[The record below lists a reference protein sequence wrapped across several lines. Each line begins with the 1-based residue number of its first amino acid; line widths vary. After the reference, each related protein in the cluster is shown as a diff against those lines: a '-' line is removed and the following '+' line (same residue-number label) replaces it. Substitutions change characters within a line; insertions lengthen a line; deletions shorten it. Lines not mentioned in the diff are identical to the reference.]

1 MSVKKREERATR
13 VNLGGLDLSVEN
25 PKSAF
30 PKEKRNSTW
39 GQRKSQNEKR
49 GTQHEG
55 KGKLNIRENETQHKG
70 KGKINMEEKGKLNM
84 REKGNSTWEQREIQH
99 GGKRET
105 QHQSKGKLTT
115 ANAPTPKY
123 SPGKGC
129 SAPTQNNP
137 DFSRKN
143 RNWGQTKDS
152 EKTKNLSRYPR
163 FCI

>member
-55 KGKLNIRENETQHKG
+55 KGKLNTR
-70 KGKINMEEKGKLNM
+70 EKGKSTW
-84 REKGNSTWEQREIQH
+84 RKKGNSTWEQREIQH

-129 SAPTQNNP
+129 SAPIQNNP

-152 EKTKNLSRYPR
+152 EKTKTYQDILD
-163 FCI
+163 FVFKWLFKVWQ

>member
-55 KGKLNIRENETQHKG
+55 KGKLNTRENETQHKG

-84 REKGNSTWEQREIQH
+84 RAKGNSTWGKKGNSTPKQRETHHSKCSHPKIFPW
-99 GGKRET
+99 KRMFCPYTE
-105 QHQSKGKLTT
+105 QPWLQQEKQELGSNKRL
-115 ANAPTPKY
+115 
-123 SPGKGC
+123 
-129 SAPTQNNP
+129 
-137 DFSRKN
+137 RKN
-143 RNWGQTKDS
+143 
-152 EKTKNLSRYPR
+152 KNLSRYPR